1 MMATPKLRI
10 EPTIGP
16 MVTSQQIRAPQ
27 RSAPAPAARPAIVSL
42 LASVYLASGIICA
55 ALLVNGYADR
65 DPLEFVLGWPYPTLL
80 LCGVAV
86 AAGCL
91 LLVGVQ
97 AAWYLAAIVLIDS
110 LALAVWE
117 AQQVFHA
124 TLGAVGGATSVGRQ
138 LCRERSAA
146 GAVARFARL
155 SLLARTAQV
164 PQDGKISCLAGP
176 HASLCAGSVRDRHV
190 RFARDVDQ
198 PRYTLCR

>member
-1 MMATPKLRI
+1 MATPKLRI

-16 MVTSQQIRAPQ
+16 MATSQQIRAPQ
-27 RSAPAPAARPAIVSL
+27 RSAPAPDARPAIATL
-42 LASVYLASGIICA
+42 LAIVYLASGLICA

-65 DPLEFVLGWPYPTLL
+65 DPLEFALGWPYPTLL

-91 LLVGVQ
+91 LLVGVP

-124 TLGAVGGATSVGRQ
+124 TLGAVSNTTSVVGNYAGSGLR
-138 LCRERSAA
+138 LALSLGLLIYLFSPELRRFLKMERSHAWL
-146 GAVARFARL
+146 GLMLLFAL
-155 SLLARTAQV
+155 E
-164 PQDGKISCLAGP
+164 
-176 HASLCAGSVRDRHV
+176 ASVIVMFGLRV
-190 RFARDVDQ
+190 
-198 PRYTLCR
+198 T